1 MLTMES
7 ESGSRCARP
16 TPTRPAV
23 PDHTLAAR
31 PRATTRLVRTA
42 ALLGL
47 LVVLL
52 PAPAQAASCLYV
64 SSYHPGYEWND
75 GIERGLEAGL
85 AGRCELERFYMDTK
99 RNTAPEHG
107 AAMAEKAYQ
116 QILATR
122 PDVVIACDDNAS
134 KYLVAPLL
142 KETPFPVV
150 FCGINWTVEPYG
162 YPYDNVTGMIEV
174 APVQPMIKEMRTL
187 FPGLARGV
195 YLSSDVYTEHKDFVR
210 YQRYFEEDR
219 VTLRGVFVKTLA
231 EWKAAY
237 LAAQNGGEEF
247 IVLGNN
253 AGINDW
259 DIDQAAAFALEHAR
273 IFSVSNYDWMMPYTM
288 FALTKL
294 PEEQGEWAGQ
304 VALAVLDGAPVS
316 SIPIVVNRRWDIYI
330 NPGLLERGGFVLPP
344 RLTQQAIK
352 VGGR

>member
-1 MLTMES
+1 MLTFKAEP
-7 ESGSRCARP
+7 GSRCARP
-16 TPTRPAV
+16 TPSHPAW
-23 PDHTLAAR
+23 PDHASAAR
-31 PRATTRLVRTA
+31 PRATARLALTA
-42 ALLGL
+42 PLLLL
-47 LVVLL
+47 LVALL

-75 GIERGLEAGL
+75 GIERGLEEGL
-85 AGRCELERFYMDTK
+85 AGRCELARFYMDTK
-99 RNTAPEHG
+99 RNTEPEHG
-107 AAMAEKAYQ
+107 AAMAQKAYQ

-122 PDVVIACDDNAS
+122 PDVIIACDDNAS

-142 KETPFPVV
+142 KDAPFPVV

-174 APVQPMIKEMRTL
+174 APVQQLIKEMRAL
-187 FPGLARGV
+187 FPGMAHGV
-195 YLSSDVYTEHKDFVR
+195 YLSSDVYTEQKDFVR
-210 YQRYFEEDR
+210 YLRYFEEDR

-231 EWKAAY
+231 EWKATY
-237 LAAQNGGEEF
+237 LAAQNGGEDF

-259 DIDQAAAFALEHAR
+259 DIDQAATFALEHAR

-288 FALTKL
+288 LALTKL

-304 VALAVLDGAPVS
+304 VALAVIDGAPVS

-330 NPGLLERGGFVLPP
+330 NPQLLERGGFVLPP
-344 RLTQQAIK
+344 RLIQQAIK
-352 VGGR
+352 VDGR